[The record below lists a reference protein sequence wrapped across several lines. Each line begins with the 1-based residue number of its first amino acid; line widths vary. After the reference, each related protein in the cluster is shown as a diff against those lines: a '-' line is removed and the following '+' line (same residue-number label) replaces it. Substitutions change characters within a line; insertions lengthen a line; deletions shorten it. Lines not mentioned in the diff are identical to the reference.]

1 MILFEHLML
10 YHSYCSPSSLA
21 ISTYGHAWI
30 IEEYTV
36 FSQTS
41 LTMSQNYFT
50 LCRLQFAPYNLRP
63 LLFYQFVIHTRLT
76 ATALED
82 I

>member
-1 MILFEHLML
+1 MHTVYINSPCFLSVLMILFKHLTL
-10 YHSYCSPSSLA
+10 NHAYCPPSSLP

-41 LTMSQNYFT
+41 LTIPLTIIAYY
-50 LCRLQFAPYNLRP
+50 ADYNLH
-63 LLFYQFVIHTRLT
+63 I
-76 ATALED
+76 
-82 I
+82 